1 MPRLPLLAVLLAA
14 PAALAEVPPLSFSL
28 GYASQ
33 VFGARGY
40 DLVDVDDHLSM
51 ARVAVGTGVGLPFG
65 ALDLEL
71 AYLGGGTDAV
81 AHGALATSLALRG
94 VQLAATLRLPVRTW
108 FQPYAQLG
116 GGLDWATL
124 TLGST
129 ARLTQTALTGSGQ
142 GLLGVQFHVR
152 LGRASSRRAPWL
164 VFDLGGGGVLRSA
177 ANFEALR
184 PQAGT
189 PDVADALGTT
199 SVDVGSLPLSG
210 WTFRFLL
217 GLRF

>member
-1 MPRLPLLAVLLAA
+1 MNRLATLALLLTA
-14 PAALAEVPPLSFSL
+14 PAALAELPPLSVSV

-33 VFGARGY
+33 AFGARGY
-40 DLVDVDDHLSM
+40 DLVDADDHL
-51 ARVAVGTGVGLPFG
+51 ALVRVAAGTGVGLPFG

-71 AYLGGGTDAV
+71 AYLGGGTDGQ
-81 AHGALATSLALRG
+81 AHVTVPTAFSLRG

-108 FQPYAQLG
+108 FQPYAQVA

-152 LGRASSRRAPWL
+152 LGPSSARRVPWL
-164 VFDLGGGGVLRSA
+164 VFDLGGGGVLRTA
-177 ANFEALR
+177 AQFDALR
-184 PQAGT
+184 PAEPAQ
-189 PDVADALGTT
+189 PPVDPIGTT
-199 SVDVGSLPLSG
+199 SVDVGALPLSG
-210 WTFRFLL
+210 WTFRLL
-217 GLRF
+217 IGVRF